1 MEGGK
6 EEARGWWEGGNKGRE
21 GRGGR
26 GREGGNDGR
35 EGGKGGRERGSKG
48 ARVEAMMLCGGELQW
63 RKGGLREGGLM
74 KGTSEEG
81 TERGMDGA
89 SERGEGVSERRMD

>member
-1 MEGGK
+1 
-6 EEARGWWEGGNKGRE
+6 
-21 GRGGR
+21 
-26 GREGGNDGR
+26 
-35 EGGKGGRERGSKG
+35 
-48 ARVEAMMLCGGELQW
+48 
-63 RKGGLREGGLM
+63 M